1 MLLIVRVFL
10 LSVVFDVDH
19 LYFGGSYSSKKL
31 LLMPVELRS
40 HIHNEHAGIKAQVA
54 TAEQASVKE
63 GQQVE
68 APVAI
73 VTGASR
79 GIGRAIALSL
89 GKAGCKV
96 HLFSVCVAYVWFNML
111 HKIRLE
117 I

>member
-1 MLLIVRVFL
+1 
-10 LSVVFDVDH
+10 
-19 LYFGGSYSSKKL
+19 
-31 LLMPVELRS
+31 MPVEWRS
-40 HIHNEHAGIKAQVA
+40 YLHNEHAGIKAQVA
-54 TAEQASVKE
+54 TEEQVSTKE

-96 HLFSVCVAYVWFNML
+96 TLFSVWARSSITFLIKNVA
-111 HKIRLE
+111 
-117 I
+117 